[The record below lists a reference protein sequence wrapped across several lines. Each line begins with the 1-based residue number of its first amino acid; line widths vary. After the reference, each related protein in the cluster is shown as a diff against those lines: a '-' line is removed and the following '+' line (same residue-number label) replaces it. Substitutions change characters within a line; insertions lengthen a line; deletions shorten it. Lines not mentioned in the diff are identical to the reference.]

1 MNDDQPNESVA
12 QKVRRWHIP
21 LSREDL
27 TLRQAHDE
35 LSVLGL
41 KQSDVPLIVQLVEN
55 PRFDFPG
62 LDIFHGAT
70 GLVAHDRIHVLL
82 GRGLL
87 AKDEAFVIGFTMGS
101 TDRVSQ
107 TEEALYGFFS
117 KYFYPKSYSFS
128 DEDYRV
134 FQDAVRL
141 GFVSDCQ
148 ALSDVDLEALLDL
161 PLAEARRKIGI
172 ETDLLRAYYA
182 IEQKR
187 YPHSFESQRLL
198 A

>member
-1 MNDDQPNESVA
+1 MDADIET
-12 QKVRRWHIP
+12 KVRHWHIP
-21 LSREDL
+21 LSRDQL
-27 TLRQAHDE
+27 TLRQAADE
-35 LSVLGL
+35 LAVLGL
-41 KQSDVPLIVQLVEN
+41 KQNDVPLIVQLIEN

-62 LDIFHGAT
+62 LDVFHGAT
-70 GLVAHDRIHVLL
+70 GLLAHDRIHALL

-87 AKDEAFVIGFTMGS
+87 SKDEAFVIGFTMGS

-117 KYFYPKSYSFS
+117 KYFYPKAYRFS

-141 GFVSDCQ
+141 GFISDCLP
-148 ALSDVDLEALLDL
+148 LSEVDLEALLDL
-161 PLAEARRKIGI
+161 PLAAARKKIGI
-172 ETDLLRAYYA
+172 EEDLLRAYFA

-198 A
+198 T

>member
-1 MNDDQPNESVA
+1 MTPGEH
-12 QKVRRWHIP
+12 KVREWHVP
-21 LSREDL
+21 LSEETR
-27 TLRQAHDE
+27 TLRQVHDE
-35 LSVLGL
+35 LAAMGL
-41 KQSDVPLIVQLVEN
+41 KQEDVPLVIQLVEN

-62 LDIFHGAT
+62 LEIFHGAT

-107 TEEALYGFFS
+107 TEEAMYGFFA
-117 KYFYPKSYSFS
+117 KYFYPKSYRFN

-148 ALSDVDLEALLDL
+148 PLDKVDMETLLDL
-161 PLAEARRKIGI
+161 PLGEARRRIGL
-172 ETDLLRAYYA
+172 EVDLLRAYYA
-182 IEQKR
+182 IEKAR

>member
-1 MNDDQPNESVA
+1 MNENKPGDDIQI
-12 QKVRRWHIP
+12 KVRHWHIP
-21 LSREDL
+21 LSREEL
-27 TLRQAHDE
+27 TLRQAADE
-35 LSVLGL
+35 LAVLGL
-41 KQSDVPLIVQLVEN
+41 KQDDVPLIVQLIEN

-62 LDIFHGAT
+62 LDVFHGAT

-107 TEEALYGFFS
+107 TEERLYGFFS

-141 GFVSDCQ
+141 GFISDCKP
-148 ALSDVDLEALLDL
+148 LSEVDLESLLDL
-161 PLAEARRKIGI
+161 SLADARKKIGI
-172 ETDLLRAYYA
+172 EPELLRAYYA

-198 A
+198 V

>member
-1 MNDDQPNESVA
+1 MQTEPTTAE
-12 QKVRRWHIP
+12 KVRHWHIP
-21 LSREDL
+21 LSRGDL
-27 TLRQAHDE
+27 TMRQAQAE

-41 KQSDVPLIVQLVEN
+41 KQADVPLIVQLVEN

-62 LDIFHGAT
+62 LDVFHGAT
-70 GLVAHDRIHVLL
+70 GLLAHDRIHLLL

-107 TEEALYGFFS
+107 TEEALYGFFA
-117 KYFYPKSYSFS
+117 KHFYPKSYRFN

-148 ALSDVDLEALLDL
+148 PLSDADLGALVDL
-161 PLAEARRKIGI
+161 PLAEARAKLGL
-172 ETDLLRAYYA
+172 EVELLRAYYA

-187 YPHSFESQRLL
+187 YPKSFESQRLL
-198 A
+198 V